1 MLLALVL
8 ATAFQPSFDFYT
20 YAPYEKAVP
29 RPETILGYGPGERH
43 TTYHDQE
50 RVINSIVAGA
60 PARVKRVDF
69 GKSTEGRAL
78 RILAISSPEN
88 MKRLDDILKQNQTIA
103 DAKQTTIPADLPAIV
118 WINQCIHGNETAS
131 FESAMWLTYTLATST
146 NKAVTDIL
154 KNTVVVV
161 NPSYNPDG
169 HERFVVWYNSLSRSD
184 QSDDAVE
191 HQEQGVLGG
200 RGNHYRFDLNRDR
213 VAMSQ
218 VETQQ
223 EVAEFRKWN
232 PHVYV
237 DQHGQVETYFFPP
250 VAQSIHKDIDR
261 ERYISLSTIL
271 GKETAKAF
279 DEHGWRYYVREV
291 FDFYGAIY
299 LDTWASFNGAIGLT
313 HETDGG
319 RAIRRER
326 DDESVVTLRDGM
338 AKHFTSAM
346 AVLKSAS
353 QYKTKFQQ
361 GFAKYKQDA
370 VAGTTLG
377 VTKRVLLKGDQR
389 ALRRL
394 ASLLDNQAIAYKLVV
409 NRFEQRAKD
418 YFGMGEEDVVVPA
431 FSIVIDLA
439 QPRGHLAK
447 VLLESGQDFE
457 PEFTE
462 RQMKI
467 REGRKDKEQYPGRDG
482 FEFYD
487 TTGWSIPLAFGLDAY
502 TAADTPPVEASGR
515 PAEYPYASENRGGR
529 VGWIIPY
536 LDHED
541 AVAVTELLQA
551 DVRVHVATKSMK
563 TGSDTT
569 AAGTFFVFRDRNA
582 EDIDGKVM
590 EILRRHDCLAEPLNT
605 SFPTEGVVGPGSES
619 VVTLTKPEIAI
630 VFGDQPSTSQFG
642 SCWFVFDKVFKLPF
656 TAISQRALAG
666 DLSKYTAILMPA
678 GARTTPQLKT
688 WVQNGGVAI
697 ALGNSS
703 VIGSDWID
711 LKESKLKDD
720 KDPTEL
726 PGAIFKASLH
736 PRSPLA
742 YGYDPT
748 KPIAVPLSGSTFY
761 KRREEGG
768 GVVLFGDAPQALS
781 GWTWPDEMDA
791 LKDTVWLHD
800 QPIGAGHVVWFAEDP
815 TSRAMWPGTY
825 KILLNAVLMG
835 N

>member
-8 ATAFQPSFDFYT
+8 AATVQSSFDFYT

-29 RPETILGYGPGERH
+29 KPETLLGYGPGERH

-50 RVINSIVAGA
+50 RVIDSIVAGA

-69 GKSTEGRAL
+69 GKSTEGRGL

-88 MKRLDDILKQNQTIA
+88 MKRLDDILKQNQAIA
-103 DAKQTTIPADLPAIV
+103 DAKLTTIPADLPAIV

-131 FESAMWLTYTLATST
+131 FESAMWLAYTLAAS
-146 NKAVTDIL
+146 NSKQVTDLL
-154 KNTVVVV
+154 KDTVVVV

-169 HERFVVWYNSLSRSD
+169 HERFVVWYNSLSRGD

-191 HQEQGVLGG
+191 HQEQGVLNG

-218 VETQQ
+218 LETQQ

-250 VAQSIHKDIDR
+250 VAQSIHKDIGR
-261 ERYISLSTIL
+261 ERYIEGSTIL

-279 DEHGWRYYVREV
+279 DEHGWRYYVREI
-291 FDFYGAIY
+291 FDFYGAVF
-299 LDTWASFNGAIGLT
+299 LDTWASLNGAIGLT

-319 RAIRRER
+319 RAVRRER

-346 AVLKSAS
+346 AVLTSAS
-353 QYKTKFQQ
+353 KDRARFQSL
-361 GFAKYKQDA
+361 FAQYKQDA
-370 VAGTTLG
+370 AAGKQLG
-377 VTKRVLLKGDQR
+377 EAKGVIVQGDRR
-389 ALRRL
+389 ALERFKK
-394 ASLLDNQAIAYKLVV
+394 LLDDQAIQYQYS
-409 NRFEQRAKD
+409 NDPFTQSAKS
-418 YFGMGEEDVVVPA
+418 YFGEQKSSFD
-431 FSIVIDLA
+431 SIAYTIDLA
-439 QPRGHLAK
+439 QPRGHLASTM
-447 VLLESGQDFE
+447 LLPGQDFE

-467 REGRKDKEQYPGRDG
+467 RAGQKDKEQYPGRDG
-482 FEFYD
+482 YEFYD
-487 TTGWSIPLAFGLDAY
+487 TTGWSLPLAWGLDAY
-502 TAADTPPVEASGR
+502 WTAEKPLGHYSTVRRPVTFK
-515 PAEYPYASENRGGR
+515 GGT
-529 VGWIIPY
+529 VGWQISY
-536 LDHED
+536 TDQED
-541 AVAVTELLQA
+541 AIAIVELLQA
-551 DVRVHVATKSMK
+551 DVRVHVATKPLNAARSQ
-563 TGSDTT
+563 TR
-569 AAGTFFVFRDRNA
+569 AGTFFVFRDRNDHDVDSTV
-582 EDIDGKVM
+582 EQ
-590 EILRRHDCLAEPLNT
+590 ILMRHGCNSTPLNT

-619 VVTLTKPEIAI
+619 VVPLRKPEIAI

-642 SCWFVFDKVFKLPF
+642 SCWYVFDKVFKLPF
-656 TAISQRALAG
+656 TAISQRALGG
-666 DLSKYTAILMPA
+666 DLSKYTAILMPP
-678 GARTTPQLKT
+678 GARVTPQLKT
-688 WVQNGGVAI
+688 WVQQGGVAI

-703 VIGSDWID
+703 VIGSEWID

-726 PGAIFKASLH
+726 PGAIFKATLH

-768 GVVLFGDAPQALS
+768 GVVLFGGAPQALS

-800 QPIGAGHVVWFAEDP
+800 QPIGGGHVVWFAEDP

-825 KILLNAVLMG
+825 KMLLNAVLMG
-835 N
+835 S

>member
-8 ATAFQPSFDFYT
+8 ATAIQSSFDFYT
-20 YAPYEKAVP
+20 YGPYESKVP
-29 RPETILGYGPGERH
+29 KPESVLGYGPGEQH

-50 RVINSIVAGA
+50 RVVSAIVAAA
-60 PARVKRVDF
+60 PARMKRVDF
-69 GKSTEGRAL
+69 GKSTEGRGL
-78 RILAISSPEN
+78 RILAVSSPEN
-88 MKRLDDILKQNQTIA
+88 IKRLDEILKQNQAIA
-103 DAKQTTIPADLPAIV
+103 DAKVSDIPKDLPVVV
-118 WINQCIHGNETAS
+118 WINQSIHGNETAS
-131 FESAMWLTYTLATST
+131 FESAMWLAYTLAAS
-146 NKAVTDIL
+146 NSKQVTDLL
-154 KNTVVVV
+154 KDAVVVI

-169 HERFVVWYNSLSRSD
+169 HERFVVWYNSISRGD
-184 QSDDAVE
+184 QNEEAVE
-191 HQEQGVLGG
+191 HQEQGVLNG

-261 ERYISLSTIL
+261 ERYIALSTIL
-271 GKETAKAF
+271 GKATANAF
-279 DEHGWRYYVREV
+279 DQHGWRYYVREV

-299 LDTWASFNGAIGLT
+299 LDTWASFNGAVGLT

-326 DDESVVTLRDGM
+326 DDKSVVTLRDGM
-338 AKHFTSAM
+338 EKHFTSAM
-346 AVLKSAS
+346 AVIASAVKE
-353 QYKTKFQQ
+353 KTKFQQ

-370 VAGTTLG
+370 VVGSHLG
-377 VTKRVLLKGDQR
+377 EAKTVIVQGDRR
-389 ALRRL
+389 ALTRFRE
-394 ASLLDNQAIAYKLVV
+394 LLDHQAIAFLPVDESMALTA
-409 NRFEQRAKD
+409 RS
-418 YFGMGEEDVVVPA
+418 YFDAESKQTQFDGA
-431 FSIVIDLA
+431 RLLIDLA
-439 QPRGHLAK
+439 QPRGHLASAM
-447 VLLESGQDFE
+447 LLPGQDFE
-457 PEFTE
+457 KDFTD

-482 FEFYD
+482 YEFYD
-487 TTGWSIPLAFGLDAY
+487 TTGWSMPLAWGLDAY
-502 TAADTPPVEASGR
+502 WTSDKPSSRSNLSER
-515 PAEYPYASENRGGR
+515 PITFRGGT
-529 VGWIIPY
+529 VGWQVAY
-536 LDHED
+536 TDQED
-541 AVAVTELLQA
+541 AIAVIELLQGG
-551 DVRVHVATKSMK
+551 VRVHVSTKPMK
-563 TGSDTT
+563 DAKGETK
-569 AAGTFFVFRDRNA
+569 AGTFFVFRDRNDA
-582 EDIDGKVM
+582 DIDKTV
-590 EILRRHDCLAEPLNT
+590 EQILMKHGCNSAPLNT

-619 VVTLTKPEIAI
+619 VVPLTKPEIAI
-630 VFGDQPSTSQFG
+630 VFGDQPSTAQFG
-642 SCWFVFDKVFKLPF
+642 SCWYVFDKVFKLPF
-656 TAISQRALAG
+656 TAISQRALGG
-666 DLSKYTAILMPA
+666 DLSKYTAILMPP
-678 GARTTPQLKT
+678 GARVTPQLKT
-688 WVQNGGVAI
+688 WVQGGGVAI
-697 ALGNSS
+697 ALGNGS
-703 VIGSDWID
+703 VIGSEWID

-768 GVVLFGDAPQALS
+768 GVVLFGDDPRPLS

-800 QPIGAGHVVWFAEDP
+800 QPIGGGHVVWFAEDP

-825 KILLNAVLMG
+825 KMLLNAVLMG
-835 N
+835 R